1 MKNLKKPMYTHK
13 ELALLYF
20 PDITPQSA
28 SSQLTRWI
36 RRDPDL
42 MDELIQAGYIKQQ
55 RMFTP
60 RQLEILLDHL
70 GYPSVETD
78 GKI

>member
-13 ELALLYF
+13 ELAILYF
-20 PDITPQSA
+20 PNITPQSA

-42 MDELIQAGYIKQQ
+42 MDELNQAGYIKQQ

-60 RQLEILLDHL
+60 LQLEILLDHL
-70 GYPSVETD
+70 GEPDIRQEE
-78 GKI
+78 